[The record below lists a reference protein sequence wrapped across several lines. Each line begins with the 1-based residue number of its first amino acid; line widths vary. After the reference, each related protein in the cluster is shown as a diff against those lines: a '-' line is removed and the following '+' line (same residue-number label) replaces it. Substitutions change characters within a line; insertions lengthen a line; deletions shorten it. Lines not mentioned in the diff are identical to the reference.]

1 MKFTTTA
8 PKLLLLAVPLMCVC
22 MAPAQANTT
31 VYATYA
37 GSQLGV
43 TERTQT
49 LVQTNFFGTGVT
61 ASGIGLGVSNDLY
74 ISAGNHLINY
84 STNGALINDMTF
96 PDTAINYTDVS
107 IGGGNVLASYNG
119 SQLGFTVRD
128 YGLNQLNAVT
138 TGFNINGIAAGDN
151 NHVYLASGNH
161 LYDYLTDGTL
171 VTNMTFP
178 DAAINYTDIDYG
190 NNLLVA
196 SYTGSQQGVT
206 LRNLALN
213 QTSYFGVGFNIDSLA
228 LGNSNDVFLTSGNSL
243 YNYTLGGVLITSMT
257 FPDAGI
263 IYTGI
268 DVTPVPEADSYAMML
283 AGLGVI
289 GLMLRRR
296 SQQQAI

>member
-1 MKFTTTA
+1 MKFTSVT
-8 PKLLLLAVPLMCVC
+8 PKFLLLVAPLMCAC
-22 MAPAQANTT
+22 MAQAQANTT

-49 LVQTNFFGTGVT
+49 LAQTNYFGTGVT

-84 STNGALINDMTF
+84 SINGTLINDMTF
-96 PDTAINYTDVS
+96 PDTTINYTDVAV
-107 IGGGNVLASYNG
+107 GGGNVLASYNG

-161 LYDYLTDGTL
+161 LYDYLTNGTQ
-171 VTNMTFP
+171 VTDMTFP
-178 DAAINYTDIDYG
+178 DAGINYTDIDYG
-190 NNLLVA
+190 NNMLVA

-213 QTSYFGVGFNIDSLA
+213 QTSFFGVGFNIDSLA
-228 LGNSNDVFLTSGNSL
+228 LGNNNDVFLTSGNSL
-243 YNYTLGGVLITSMT
+243 YNYTLGGALITSMT

-263 IYTGI
+263 LYTGI
-268 DVTPVPEADSYAMML
+268 DVTPVPEAESYAMML
-283 AGLGVI
+283 AGLGAI
-289 GLMLRRR
+289 GLMMRRR
-296 SQQQAI
+296 SKQQAV